1 MFSQLQKRYQP
12 QVKMKRVLLLIAVF
26 YSLIFTRSFA
36 QDKKVAVVTFYTVK
50 QIGYVGKA
58 SQEALLN
65 SAKLADDSAYNIL
78 PILKNFH
85 DQFFKNYANSFPFQ
99 LLPEKEVINNADYK
113 SFIPDGNTVDD
124 ILSFKTD
131 VSIPGYKV
139 LPPLKKYDNEKNLLA
154 VFNNC
159 DGLMK
164 VYLNFEMDKR
174 GTGNLAL
181 VKVKANLNID
191 LFNKNGE
198 KVFSVTESALSQLS
212 GTQVKGIQFMVPR
225 KILPLCE
232 NAIDELMIVLQQ
244 DMPKIAERAG
254 AKL

>member
-1 MFSQLQKRYQP
+1 
-12 QVKMKRVLLLIAVF
+12 MKKILVLIVALSVILVV
-26 YSLIFTRSFA
+26 RSYA

-50 QIGYVGKA
+50 QIGYTGKA
-58 SQEALLN
+58 SKEAMLN
-65 SAKLADDSAYNIL
+65 SAKLADDSAYNML
-78 PILKNFH
+78 PILKSFH
-85 DQFFKNYANSFPFQ
+85 DQFFKNYANKFPFQ
-99 LLPEKEVINNADYK
+99 LLPEKEVVNNTEYK
-113 SFIPDGNTVDD
+113 SFIPDGNAVDD

-131 VSIPGYKV
+131 VSISGYKV

-154 VFNNC
+154 IFNNC

-164 VYLNFEMDKR
+164 IYLNFELDKR
-174 GTGNLAL
+174 GSGGLAL
-181 VKVKANLNID
+181 VKVKANVNID

-212 GTQVKGIQFMVPR
+212 ATQVTGIQFMIPR